1 MTPFKCPACD
11 GYGKRERKPGGKRKK
26 CRACQGSCIV
36 WDSAPTYR
44 PAPYYWH
51 NPYWYHN
58 GIPWTVLCSS
68 DTATTTATIAY
79 NGDLSAASTSIV
91 DVGGYTTDL
100 STASW
105 TVS

>member
-44 PAPYYWH
+44 PAPHYWH
-51 NPYWYHN
+51 SPYWYSS
-58 GIPWTVLCSS
+58 GTITCSNTTDS
-68 DTATTTATIAY
+68 TYVTDTTLTAY
-79 NGDLSAASTSIV
+79 NGDLADAT
-91 DVGGYTTDL
+91 
-100 STASW
+100 W

>member
-44 PAPYYWH
+44 PAPYYWQ
-51 NPYWYHN
+51 PYWYGN
-58 GIPWTVLCSS
+58 SPGAIGGVTYTSSGTTLTDNTV
-68 DTATTTATIAY
+68 TAY
-79 NGDLSAASTSIV
+79 NG
-91 DVGGYTTDL
+91 DL